1 MTDKISK
8 YQNIKISK
16 YQNIKISKD
25 HRSWNMSRIRS
36 TNTKPEIVVRKLL
49 HALGYRFRLHGKVN
63 NRLYK
68 SGLLP
73 GKPDIVLAK
82 YKTVIFV
89 HGCFWHR
96 HEDCKRTTTPKTRTE
111 FWGKKFA
118 QNVKKDKQNLQ
129 ILKVLGWHVIRIW
142 ECDVL
147 NFIREAKEVPVKK
160 TTLAQY
166 LQSELP
172 WFTYD
177 ESNPAQD
184 KLVAE
189 NTKDYAAGK

>member
-8 YQNIKISK
+8 E
-16 YQNIKISKD
+16 

-36 TNTKPEIVVRKLL
+36 TDTKPEIAVRKLL

-96 HEDCKRTTTPKTRTE
+96 HKGCKRATTPKTRTE
-111 FWGKKFA
+111 FWEKKFA
-118 QNVKKDKQNLQ
+118 QNVKKDKRNLQ
-129 ILKVLGWHVIRIW
+129 ILKALGWHVITIW
-142 ECDVL
+142 ECDIL
-147 NFIREAKEVPVKK
+147 NFIREAKNILVKK
-160 TTLAQY
+160 TALAQY
-166 LQSELP
+166 LQSELLP
-172 WFTYD
+172 FTYD
-177 ESNPAQD
+177 QSNPVSDQ
-184 KLVAE
+184 LVAE
-189 NTKDYAAGK
+189 DTQDYSADR